1 MSAKRSATKLRPDSD
16 EPDDSA
22 SFLLE
27 AVGLSVRRARE
38 RNGIS
43 RKELAHTA
51 QVSERFL
58 AQLELGDGNASI
70 AFLQRIAVAL
80 DLPVR
85 DFLDD
90 NSGSQER
97 RSLRRLLET
106 LPERCVV
113 QAQALIQGKF
123 GSEPTLREKRIALIG
138 LRGAGKSTLGQ
149 LLGRELR
156 RPFIEL
162 DREIERESGLSSA
175 EIFLLRGQSGYRRVE
190 HRCLQR
196 VIDRERGAVISVGGG
211 IVQDDDTYRLLLSR
225 CYAVWVKASPEDH
238 MSRVIAQGDLRPMA
252 GNADAM
258 ADLKKILA
266 EREALYSQA
275 DATLDTSR
283 QTVQQS
289 FTALKR
295 LISEHTP

>member
-1 MSAKRSATKLRPDSD
+1 
-16 EPDDSA
+16 
-22 SFLLE
+22 
-27 AVGLSVRRARE
+27 
-38 RNGIS
+38 
-43 RKELAHTA
+43 
-51 QVSERFL
+51 
-58 AQLELGDGNASI
+58 
-70 AFLQRIAVAL
+70 
-80 DLPVR
+80 
-85 DFLDD
+85 
-90 NSGSQER
+90 
-97 RSLRRLLET
+97 
-106 LPERCVV
+106 
-113 QAQALIQGKF
+113 
-123 GSEPTLREKRIALIG
+123 
-138 LRGAGKSTLGQ
+138 
-149 LLGRELR
+149 
-156 RPFIEL
+156 
-162 DREIERESGLSSA
+162 
-175 EIFLLRGQSGYRRVE
+175 
-190 HRCLQR
+190 